1 MFQKGNYLLLVIC
14 FALLTS
20 VSTAQNLNALPDTST
35 SDGLFQ
41 AARSAAF
48 DNKNYPQAK
57 SYCKKALE
65 LSPNYADIKIFLGRL
80 YTWSNEYDSAKTIFE
95 SVLATSPSYVDA
107 AVAYADLLY
116 WNDHYKE
123 AIAICDAS
131 LKLNPDSD
139 EILLRKAKALAAL
152 KDYAAA
158 AAITAAILKKDNNNA
173 AARSLDS
180 RIKDASVKN
189 KIGIT
194 YDYNVFDKQFADP
207 WHLVAIDYSRTT
219 GIGTVIGRF
228 NYANRF
234 GSSATQ
240 FEVDAYP
247 RFNKTFYSY
256 MNIGLSDNT
265 GIFPRFRAGFSLYAN
280 LPKSFEAELG
290 FRYLKFSGTPTWIY
304 TGYLGKYVSS
314 WLLGARTYITPS
326 DYVKKVSVSYN
337 ITARHFFGGADDY
350 IGGTLGYGISPDD
363 KFNVG
368 LINTPLLNSY
378 KVGVD
383 YKKKINLH
391 NIFNAST
398 AWFNQEYLPGV
409 IGNQYLFS
417 IGWQYRF

>member
-1 MFQKGNYLLLVIC
+1 MFQKGHYLLLVIC

-20 VSTAQNLNALPDTST
+20 VSTAQNLNVLPDTST

-95 SVLATSPSYVDA
+95 SVLATSPSYADA

-123 AIAICDAS
+123 AIAVCDAS

-326 DYVKKVSVSYN
+326 DYVKQVSVSYN

-350 IGGTLGYGISPDD
+350 LGGSLGYGISPDD

-378 KVGVD
+378 KVGID

>member
-139 EILLRKAKALAAL
+139 EILLRKAKALASL

>member
-1 MFQKGNYLLLVIC
+1 MLGKWFR
-14 FALLTS
+14 T
-20 VSTAQNLNALPDTST
+20 TLPTT
-35 SDGLFQ
+35 HKYF
-41 AARSAAF
+41 
-48 DNKNYPQAK
+48 
-57 SYCKKALE
+57 
-65 LSPNYADIKIFLGRL
+65 
-80 YTWSNEYDSAKTIFE
+80 
-95 SVLATSPSYVDA
+95 
-107 AVAYADLLY
+107 
-116 WNDHYKE
+116 
-123 AIAICDAS
+123 
-131 LKLNPDSD
+131 
-139 EILLRKAKALAAL
+139 
-152 KDYAAA
+152 
-158 AAITAAILKKDNNNA
+158 KKDNNNA

-326 DYVKKVSVSYN
+326 DYVKQVSVSYN

-350 IGGTLGYGISPDD
+350 LGGTLGYGISPDD

>member
-1 MFQKGNYLLLVIC
+1 MFQKGHYLLLVIC

-107 AVAYADLLY
+107 AVAYTDLLY

-123 AIAICDAS
+123 AIAVCDAS

-326 DYVKKVSVSYN
+326 DYVKQVSVSYN

-350 IGGTLGYGISPDD
+350 LGGTLGYGISPDD

>member
-1 MFQKGNYLLLVIC
+1 MFQKGHYLLLVIC
-14 FALLTS
+14 FALLTY

-107 AVAYADLLY
+107 AVAYTDLLY

-123 AIAICDAS
+123 AIAVCDAS

-247 RFNKTFYSY
+247 HFNKTFYSY

-290 FRYLKFSGTPTWIY
+290 FRYLKFSGTSTWIY

-326 DYVKKVSVSYN
+326 DYVKQVSVSYN

-350 IGGTLGYGISPDD
+350 LGGTLGYGISPDD

>member
-1 MFQKGNYLLLVIC
+1 MFQKCSYLLLVIC
-14 FALLTS
+14 FACLTS
-20 VSTAQNLNALPDTST
+20 VSFSQDTKALPDTST

-57 SYCKKALE
+57 VYCKKALE
-65 LSPNYADIKIFLGRL
+65 ISPNYADIKIFLGRI
-80 YTWSNEYDSAKTIFE
+80 YTWTSEYDSAKTLFE
-95 SVLATSPSYVDA
+95 SVLATNPTYTDA
-107 AVAYADLLY
+107 SVAFADLLY

-123 AIAICDAS
+123 VIAVCDAG
-131 LKLNPDSD
+131 LKYDTGSNDL
-139 EILLRKAKALAAL
+139 LLRKAKALASL

-158 AAITAAILKKDNNNA
+158 AVITAAILKKDNNNA
-173 AARSLDS
+173 AARSLES
-180 RIKDASVKN
+180 RIKDESIKN
-189 KIGIT
+189 KIGVS

-207 WHLVAIDYSRTT
+207 WHLLAIDYSRTT

-234 GSSATQ
+234 QTSATQ

-247 RFNKTFYSY
+247 HFSKMFYSY
-256 MNIGLSDNT
+256 MNFGISDNS
-265 GIFPRFRAGFSLYAN
+265 GIFPRYRAGFSLYAN

-304 TGYLGKYVSS
+304 TGYVGKYVSS

-326 DYVKKVSVSYN
+326 DFVKQVSVSYN
-337 ITARHFFGGADDY
+337 ISARHFFGGADDY
-350 IGGTLGYGISPDD
+350 IGANLGYGISPDD
-363 KFNVG
+363 KYNVG
-368 LINTPLLNSY
+368 LINTALLSSF

-383 YKKKINLH
+383 YKKKINYH

-409 IGNQYLFS
+409 KGNQYLFS